1 MAKRIL
7 TVAAFTMAIGAP
19 VSADP
24 SLGFGLGLS
33 FGGGDVDYGV
43 GVRVFSDDE
52 EDSLAASVGV
62 DYMLKSRRIRPTVG
76 AAYLGDNTYIGLD
89 LDLGLDG
96 DGVDFVVGIGGV
108 QTEGTTSGDG
118 SGDSTEF

>member
-24 SLGFGLGLS
+24 SLGFGLSLS
-33 FGGGDVDYGV
+33 FGGDDVDYGV

-89 LDLGLDG
+89 LGLDG
-96 DGVDFVVGIGGV
+96 DGVDFGVGIGGV